1 MSFGRK
7 RRESRIDF
15 WLVNHKRRIKRNHNK
30 IQMEKMCEIAEMATS
45 ELKLNKINEIFSVN
59 SALDTYTQPKHA
71 RNALAAVSY
80 FAELSN
86 ASSCMY
92 KYCWRANNANES
104 KAWNDSIFL
113 CITYE
118 CGGKNVYGNNVRPML
133 SFTGRRQ
140 SAGESLTSP
149 CGRVCMCQH
158 KYAHICLEITIK

>member
-71 RNALAAVSY
+71 RVVRSQLYRILLNFQTLRRACRNIAGARTMQMNLKREMIPFSSALRMNVAEKMSMVIMCARCSHSLADGSQPGRVSQVHVAVSACASINMLT
-80 FAELSN
+80 FA
-86 ASSCMY
+86 
-92 KYCWRANNANES
+92 
-104 KAWNDSIFL
+104 
-113 CITYE
+113 
-118 CGGKNVYGNNVRPML
+118 
-133 SFTGRRQ
+133 
-140 SAGESLTSP
+140 
-149 CGRVCMCQH
+149 
-158 KYAHICLEITIK
+158 